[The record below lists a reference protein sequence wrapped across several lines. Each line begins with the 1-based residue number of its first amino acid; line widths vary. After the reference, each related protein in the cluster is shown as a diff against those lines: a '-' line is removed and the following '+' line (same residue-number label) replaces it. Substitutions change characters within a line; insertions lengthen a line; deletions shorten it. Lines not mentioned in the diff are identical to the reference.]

1 MAVEVF
7 GLYWHFVDIVWIVL
21 FTHIYLILGGRA
33 WKQVRHGRRSGAPS
47 YGVIF
52 LGLVVLTAIELGI
65 SCLRVPAPLSTIL
78 YLLFSGLKVALVA
91 AFYMHLRDDNR
102 LYTAIFVLPVLL
114 LVVFALLTI
123 AI

>member
-1 MAVEVF
+1 MQASVTRPEKS
-7 GLYWHFVDIVWIVL
+7 
-21 FTHIYLILGGRA
+21 R
-33 WKQVRHGRRSGAPS
+33 PS

-65 SCLRVPAPLSTIL
+65 SLLRIMPPLSTTL
-78 YLLFSGLKVALVA
+78 YVLFSGLKVALVA
-91 AFYMHLRDDNR
+91 AYYMHLREDSR

-114 LVVFALLTI
+114 LVVFSLLTI